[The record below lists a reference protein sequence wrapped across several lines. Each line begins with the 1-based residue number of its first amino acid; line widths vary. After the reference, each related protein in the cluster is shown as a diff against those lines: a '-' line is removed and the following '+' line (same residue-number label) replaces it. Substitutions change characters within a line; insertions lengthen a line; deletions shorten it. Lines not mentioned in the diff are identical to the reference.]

1 MVAEKLD
8 SWNFK
13 LPLSAVCYTDNEEQ
27 TAFPQKTVILTIFS
41 KLVYK
46 KKKKVTK
53 RSNCTIVE

>member
-27 TAFPQKTVILTIFS
+27 TAFPQKDCHFDYIF
-41 KLVYK
+41 KVGLQK
-46 KKKKVTK
+46 KKK
-53 RSNCTIVE
+53 SDEA